1 MNMAPLNSLHA
12 YQTVLFGVSDPDKGN
27 SLVLRTYTKARRA
40 GRRVQ

>member
-12 YQTVLFGVSDPDKGN
+12 YQTVLFGVADPDEGN
-27 SLVLRTYTKARRA
+27 SLVLRTHTKVRLA